1 MRLTWLAIL
10 CFGSASLMLAQ
21 RPGVIPPSSPPQSS
35 LGGYGNVLYPGAGHP
50 PPPAN
55 TFPGR
60 LGSVVAGRP
69 VYPAAPPRVSHPAH
83 SRTVIVPYPVYLGG
97 YYGYAPDAY
106 QVQPQPD
113 QPYSDAYGA
122 PSVMVNPGYTPDHAA
137 PVLREYSA
145 PPPPDSDVMRMYQ
158 TPPTHPYADRPPQP
172 DVPPTIYL
180 LAFKDHNIV
189 PALGYWTEGSTLHYV
204 SVEHS
209 LNQAS
214 LDLIDRSLS
223 QRLNDERG
231 VEFRLPAQQ

>member
-1 MRLTWLAIL
+1 MRLFTLAL
-10 CFGSASLMLAQ
+10 VCFGSASLMLAQ
-21 RPGVIPPSSPPQSS
+21 KPSSS

-50 PPPAN
+50 PPAN
-55 TFPGR
+55 ANFPGH

-69 VYPAAPPRVSHPAH
+69 VYPAAPPRATHPSHGR
-83 SRTVIVPYPVYLGG
+83 SVIVPYPVYIGPG
-97 YYGYAPDAY
+97 YYGYSQDAY
-106 QVQPQPD
+106 PAPPPQD
-113 QPYSDAYGA
+113 QGYTDAYGA
-122 PSVMVNPGYTPDHAA
+122 PSVMVNPGYAPDHAN
-137 PVLREYSA
+137 PVVRDYSDQ
-145 PPPPDSDVMRMYQ
+145 PPPDSGGMRLYQ
-158 TPPTHPYADRPPQP
+158 TPPTHPYADRPPAP
-172 DVPPTIYL
+172 DIQPTIYL